1 MGLEVEH
8 RGGVLVLTLDDP
20 ARRNPLTQEIKDRLF
35 ETLGAAQ
42 DDTAVDAVVMTG
54 AGGNFCAGGDLTTLG
69 SQSVTAAR
77 ERMVRNGDMV
87 RRMVRYPKPILAAVE
102 GWAAGAGLSIALA
115 CDGVVA
121 GQDARFIASFAR
133 VGLIPDLGLLATLPA
148 RIGPAAARRMMLS
161 AETVDARAAQTLGL
175 VDEVT
180 ATGAALDRAIALA
193 RNAAGRA
200 RLAQVHIKDFM
211 ARAVDE
217 ALQYEALVQPLLMTS
232 ADAAE
237 GRAAFFE
244 KRAPRFQGK

>member
-42 DDTAVDAVVMTG
+42 DDTAVDAVVLTG

-180 ATGAALDRAIALA
+180 ATGAALDRAIDLA